1 MQSISRARRT
11 VELRY
16 GDRTIRCVEGDS
28 VAAALID
35 AGVQVFRETRFG
47 DRRGVFCGMG
57 VCHECVV
64 SIDGVPGRR
73 ACVTPVRDGM
83 QVEVGSP
90 APVLDGAP
98 PTALVDVEL
107 APDVL
112 VVGAGPAG
120 LAAAVAA
127 AEAGAD
133 VVLLDER
140 PKLGGQYFKQP
151 SDGLTFDESQLDPQY
166 RAGRDLIARVRTLG
180 VRVLGATQVWAA
192 FERDEILATDAAMS
206 YALRPRRLVLATG
219 AYERGV
225 PLPGWTL
232 PGFTTTGAAQT
243 LLRSY
248 AVVPGRRVLVSG
260 NGPLNVQVAAELVRA
275 GATVVALAE
284 LAHPASP
291 ARALDL
297 ARMLG
302 AAPGLVR
309 AGLGYTRT
317 LARARVPLLY
327 RSAIVRAEGDG
338 AVERAT
344 VARIEADGR
353 AVPGTE
359 RTFEVDAVCAGFG
372 FLPSNE
378 IARALGCSH
387 RFDEE
392 RGHLVAVADR
402 NGRSSVDAV
411 WVVGDGGGVAGA
423 RVAQAT
429 GFLAGIDA
437 ARSLGRALPAPV
449 ADEARRARREQRR
462 AERFQRALS
471 RLYAAPRL
479 LDQLAEPDTLV
490 CRCESVPLRALEEA
504 WGSGVHASGSVKRVS
519 RAGMG
524 SCQGR
529 YCGALIAEL
538 GARRAGTPLDELG
551 GFAPSPPFKPIAIGS
566 IAAREG

>member
-1 MQSISRARRT
+1 
-11 VELRY
+11 
-16 GDRTIRCVEGDS
+16 
-28 VAAALID
+28 
-35 AGVQVFRETRFG
+35 
-47 DRRGVFCGMG
+47 
-57 VCHECVV
+57 
-64 SIDGVPGRR
+64 
-73 ACVTPVRDGM
+73 M

-260 NGPLNVQVAAELVRA
+260 NGPLNVQVAAELVR
-275 GATVVALAE
+275 
-284 LAHPASP
+284 
-291 ARALDL
+291 
-297 ARMLG
+297 
-302 AAPGLVR
+302 
-309 AGLGYTRT
+309 
-317 LARARVPLLY
+317 
-327 RSAIVRAEGDG
+327 
-338 AVERAT
+338 
-344 VARIEADGR
+344 
-353 AVPGTE
+353 
-359 RTFEVDAVCAGFG
+359 
-372 FLPSNE
+372 
-378 IARALGCSH
+378 
-387 RFDEE
+387 
-392 RGHLVAVADR
+392 
-402 NGRSSVDAV
+402 
-411 WVVGDGGGVAGA
+411 
-423 RVAQAT
+423 
-429 GFLAGIDA
+429 
-437 ARSLGRALPAPV
+437 
-449 ADEARRARREQRR
+449 
-462 AERFQRALS
+462 
-471 RLYAAPRL
+471 
-479 LDQLAEPDTLV
+479 
-490 CRCESVPLRALEEA
+490 
-504 WGSGVHASGSVKRVS
+504 
-519 RAGMG
+519 
-524 SCQGR
+524 
-529 YCGALIAEL
+529 
-538 GARRAGTPLDELG
+538 
-551 GFAPSPPFKPIAIGS
+551 
-566 IAAREG
+566 